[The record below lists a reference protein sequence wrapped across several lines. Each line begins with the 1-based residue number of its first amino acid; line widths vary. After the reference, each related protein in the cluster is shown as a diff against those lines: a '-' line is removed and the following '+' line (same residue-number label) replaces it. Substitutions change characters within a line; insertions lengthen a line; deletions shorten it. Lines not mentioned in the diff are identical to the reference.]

1 MRSFRDSI
9 HESRQFTCS
18 LAHSLKGYCSQKWPN
33 ISCLSA
39 TNIQTSKILSC
50 CLSWPWLCVGDSWS
64 VRDTVYTYAQ
74 MATAG
79 FTGKFL
85 WNMNRL
91 TPLPEPS
98 PPSSLSR
105 MHSWWE
111 EIKYNSEPKSA
122 TSSAKSSEKEI
133 VVSLNQESAKF
144 LLFK

>member
-9 HESRQFTCS
+9 HENRQFTCS
-18 LAHSLKGYCSQKWPN
+18 LTHSLKGYWSQKWAN

-39 TNIQTSKILSC
+39 TNMHTSKILSC

-64 VRDTVYTYAQ
+64 VRDTVYTCVQ

-79 FTGKFL
+79 FTGKVL

-98 PPSSLSR
+98 PPSSLSIKNAQLVR
-105 MHSWWE
+105 RDQIQLRTEISHFFSQECWE
-111 EIKYNSEPKSA
+111 RNCCI
-122 TSSAKSSEKEI
+122 T
-133 VVSLNQESAKF
+133 ESRKCQ
-144 LLFK
+144 